1 MSKKYRVTGFGIM
14 IERRRKKTK
23 MKNLWVLLTSM
34 ALILGL
40 SFAAQSEEGVTDTEI
55 HIGVWGPQTG
65 PAAAWGAI
73 ARGTDAYF
81 KLINEEGGIHGRKLI
96 LHIIDDAFNPAK
108 TKAGVKEL
116 QEGTGI
122 FAWVAGTGTSCG
134 LAVRDYLMEKKV
146 PMISPA
152 TGSPH
157 FVRPPHRYIF
167 GSYPLYEY
175 EAKAL
180 VRYAVKEL
188 EKKRVAIA
196 YLNDDYGKNGLESAT
211 EELAKHGMK
220 LVAEV
225 PVEMGDS
232 DMKPHAMKLR
242 KSNADTVLLWVTP
255 TNAVRIV
262 GTGKAIKFTPQ
273 WMTTSTCSDF
283 LIMHEIS
290 KGLWEGVIAALFA
303 ETPDSDHPMMKR
315 YRTAYDKFAAKDERW
330 SVFFY
335 GGMGFAE
342 PLVVG
347 LKRCGRDLTREKF
360 VTTLEGIEE
369 FDSIA
374 DEVGYKPFDPDDLSC
389 RLGIKQ
395 LLLVQCLEGGKTK
408 KLTDW
413 MPLE

>member
-1 MSKKYRVTGFGIM
+1 MREKGLLVTVAI
-14 IERRRKKTK
+14 IA
-23 MKNLWVLLTSM
+23 LVLGM
-34 ALILGL
+34 
-40 SFAAQSEEGVTDTEI
+40 SFAVRLEEGVTDTEI
-55 HIGVWGPQTG
+55 HIGAWSPQTG

-81 KLINEEGGIHGRKLI
+81 KLINEEGGIHGRKLV
-96 LHIIDDAFNPAK
+96 LHIFDDAFNPAK

-122 FAWVAGTGTSCG
+122 FAWVAGVGTSCG

-157 FVRPPHRYIF
+157 FVRPPHKYIF
-167 GSYPLYEY
+167 GTYPLYEY

-188 EKKRVAIA
+188 GKKHVAIA
-196 YLNDDYGKNGLESAT
+196 YLNDDYGKNGLESAR
-211 EELAKHGMK
+211 EELAKLGMK

-232 DMKPHAMKLR
+232 DMKPHVMKLR
-242 KSNADTVLLWVTP
+242 KSKADTVLLWVTP

-262 GTGKAIKFTPQ
+262 GTGKALKFTPQ

-303 ETPDSDHPMMKR
+303 ETPDSDHPLMKR
-315 YRTAYDKFAAKDERW
+315 YRKAYEKYAAKDERW

-335 GGMGFAE
+335 AGMGFAQPMVE
-342 PLVVG
+342 G
-347 LKRCGRDLTREKF
+347 LKRCGRDLTRMRF
-360 VTTLEGIEE
+360 VTTLEGIKD

-374 DEVGYKPFDPDDLSC
+374 GKMGYKPFDPEDPSC
-389 RLGIKQ
+389 RQGVRH
-395 LLLVQCLEGGKTK
+395 LLLIQCLEGGKTK

-413 MPLE
+413 MALE